1 MMAQKLISS
10 AILIAI
16 MCQLSQQMPTPEPV
30 EQSRNQTYMDCK
42 DMTSKCFGTPDG
54 CVDKQNC
61 EVLLSAKPTQSG
73 ADFMMYWNY
82 NSSAQN
88 RWVGAALSSD
98 QRMGDDSVTECIMW
112 MNNTITVRQGLTSCT
127 DEAKE
132 KCGVKTVEP
141 VKGITAEMG
150 NFTDNVLSCS
160 WSREDDTMV
169 KNLDFNLL
177 HQKFYIFLV
186 YGPIDKGIDSE

>member
-1 MMAQKLISS
+1 MARKLISF

-16 MCQLSQQMPTPEPV
+16 MCQLYQQMPASEPV
-30 EQSRNQTYMDCK
+30 EQSIDQAYMDCK
-42 DMTSKCFGTPDG
+42 DMTLKCFGMPDG

-61 EVLLSAKPTQSG
+61 DVLLTAKPTQSG
-73 ADFMMYWNY
+73 ADFIMYWNY

-98 QRMGDDSVTECIMW
+98 QKMGDDSVTECILW
-112 MNNTITVRQGLTSCT
+112 KNNTVTVRQGLTDCSN
-127 DEAKE
+127 
-132 KCGVKTVEP
+132 KCGVKTIEP
-141 VKGITAEMG
+141 IKGITAETG
-150 NFTDNVLSCS
+150 SLRDNVLSCS